1 MVDWAFA
8 ALPALLVG
16 ILAHGWKGQSGVI
29 WAVITL
35 MLYFILWSG
44 WHLAVTL
51 DVGLPAGLGGDT
63 PIAAAS
69 AVLAACLTT
78 FGLWSLRS
86 SKSR

>member
-16 ILAHGWKGQSGVI
+16 ILAHGWKGQSGVT
-29 WAVITL
+29 WAIITL

-51 DVGLPAGLGGDT
+51 EVGLPAGLDGDIS
-63 PIAAAS
+63 IAATCA
-69 AVLAACLTT
+69 ALAACLTT